1 MKITQVVAALI
12 WREDKIL
19 ICRRPANKARA
30 LLWEF
35 PGGKVESSETKEQ
48 ALVREC
54 REELGITVVP
64 GSVYYEVTHT
74 YPDITIHLTLF
85 NCTTQDEPQRM
96 EHSELAWVLPQ
107 NITAYDF
114 CPADKAIVAKIAAQ
128 ANAKIETERLY
139 LRELTP
145 GDEAELKTFLQDE
158 EVMYAWEA
166 PFTDAEV
173 TAWLTENLRRYK
185 EDGFSFYAVT
195 EKCSGKFW
203 GVCGPLIETING
215 ERRMGVAYIFNKT
228 CWGKG
233 YATEAAQA
241 SVNYAFGA
249 LGAEEVIAEIR
260 PENKKSRRVAERLG
274 MTISGSFVKTYKG
287 KEMPHL
293 IYVLKK
299 PQNSGRNGAGNV

>member
-35 PGGKVESSETKEQ
+35 PGGKVEAGETKQQ

-85 NCTTQDEPQRM
+85 NCTTQDEPQRL

-107 NITAYDF
+107 NVTAYDF

-128 ANAKIETERLY
+128 ANAKIKTERLY

-145 GDEAELKTFLQDE
+145 GDEAELKTFLQDK

-166 PFTDAEV
+166 PV
-173 TAWLTENLRRYK
+173 
-185 EDGFSFYAVT
+185 SH
-195 EKCSGKFW
+195 S
-203 GVCGPLIETING
+203 
-215 ERRMGVAYIFNKT
+215 
-228 CWGKG
+228 
-233 YATEAAQA
+233 
-241 SVNYAFGA
+241 
-249 LGAEEVIAEIR
+249 
-260 PENKKSRRVAERLG
+260 
-274 MTISGSFVKTYKG
+274 
-287 KEMPHL
+287 
-293 IYVLKK
+293 
-299 PQNSGRNGAGNV
+299 

>member
-35 PGGKVESSETKEQ
+35 PGGKVEAGETKQQ

-64 GSVYYEVTHT
+64 GSVYYEVRHT
-74 YPDITIHLTLF
+74 YPDITIHLTLL
-85 NCTTQDEPQRM
+85 NCTTQDEPQRL
-96 EHSELAWVLPQ
+96 EHSELAWILPQ
-107 NITAYDF
+107 NVTAYDF

-128 ANAKIETERLY
+128 ANAKIKTERLY

-145 GDEAELKTFLQDE
+145 GDEAELKTFLQDK

-173 TAWLTENLRRYK
+173 AAWLTENLRRYK
-185 EDGFSFYAVT
+185 ADGISFYAVT
-195 EKCSGKFW
+195 EKCSGKFL

-215 ERRMGVAYIFNKT
+215 ERRMGVAYIFNK
-228 CWGKG
+228 
-233 YATEAAQA
+233 A
-241 SVNYAFGA
+241 
-249 LGAEEVIAEIR
+249 
-260 PENKKSRRVAERLG
+260 
-274 MTISGSFVKTYKG
+274 
-287 KEMPHL
+287 
-293 IYVLKK
+293 
-299 PQNSGRNGAGNV
+299 

>member
-35 PGGKVESSETKEQ
+35 PGGKVEAGETKQQ

-85 NCTTQDEPQRM
+85 NCTTQDEPQRL

-107 NITAYDF
+107 NVTAYNF

-128 ANAKIETERLY
+128 ANAKIQTERLY

-145 GDEAELKTFLQDE
+145 ADDAELKTFLQDE
-158 EVMYAWEA
+158 KVMYAWEA

-173 TAWLTENLRRYK
+173 TAWLTENMRRYK
-185 EDGFSFYAVT
+185 ADGFSFYAVI
-195 EKCSGKFW
+195 EKCSGKFL

-215 ERRMGVAYIFNKT
+215 ERRMGVAYIFNKA

-274 MTISGSFVKTYKG
+274 MAISGSFVKTYKG

-293 IYVLKK
+293 IYILKK
-299 PQNSGRNGAGNV
+299 PQKSGRNGAGNV

>member
-35 PGGKVESSETKEQ
+35 PGGKVEAGETKQQ

-85 NCTTQDEPQRM
+85 NCTTQDEPQRL

-107 NITAYDF
+107 SVTAYDF

-128 ANAKIETERLY
+128 ANAKIKTERLY
-139 LRELTP
+139 LRDLTP
-145 GDEAELKTFLQDE
+145 GDEAELKTFLQDK

-166 PFTDAEV
+166 PFTDAEI

-185 EDGFSFYAVT
+185 ADGFSFYAV
-195 EKCSGKFW
+195 
-203 GVCGPLIETING
+203 PLTASAAWAWPIFLTKPAG
-215 ERRMGVAYIFNKT
+215 ARATPRKQRRQALTMLSARLVQKKLSRKSARKT
-228 CWGKG
+228 KNPAAWRKG
-233 YATEAAQA
+233 LAWQ
-241 SVNYAFGA
+241 
-249 LGAEEVIAEIR
+249 
-260 PENKKSRRVAERLG
+260 
-274 MTISGSFVKTYKG
+274 
-287 KEMPHL
+287 
-293 IYVLKK
+293 
-299 PQNSGRNGAGNV
+299 

>member
-1 MKITQVVAALI
+1 MKITQVAAALI

-35 PGGKVESSETKEQ
+35 PGGKVEAGETKQQ

-85 NCTTQDEPQRM
+85 NCTTQDEPQRL

-107 NITAYDF
+107 NVTAYDF

-128 ANAKIETERLY
+128 ANAKIKTERLY

-173 TAWLTENLRRYK
+173 TAWLTENLRRY
-185 EDGFSFYAVT
+185 EADGFSFYAVT
-195 EKCSGKFW
+195 EKCSGKFL

-215 ERRMGVAYIFNKT
+215 ERRMAWPISLTKPAGARVTPRKQHRQALTMLSARLVQKKLSPKSARKT
-228 CWGKG
+228 KNPAAWRKG
-233 YATEAAQA
+233 LAWQ
-241 SVNYAFGA
+241 
-249 LGAEEVIAEIR
+249 
-260 PENKKSRRVAERLG
+260 
-274 MTISGSFVKTYKG
+274 
-287 KEMPHL
+287 
-293 IYVLKK
+293 
-299 PQNSGRNGAGNV
+299 